1 MKVKKV
7 SLVMVVVFL
16 ISLLAGCYGKFQ
28 LTRKVYEI
36 NSQVKDKFLRSATT
50 WAFVI
55 IPVYGVAALLDF
67 VLFNTVEF
75 WTGKNPIASGEKEFF
90 YAKDKE
96 LFYIKAKKD
105 GNEVVYSIRHYDG
118 DLLKD
123 TMNIKW
129 DLKSG
134 NSLSILNKNGV
145 TEKYF
150 AYEKDGIVKVEK
162 DGKLYAS
169 YFSH

>member
-1 MKVKKV
+1 MKKI
-7 SLVMVVVFL
+7 SSTLVFAIVL
-16 ISLLAGCYGKFQ
+16 SLLTGCYGKFQ

-75 WTGKNPIASGEKEFF
+75 WTGKNPIAMGQKEFF
-90 YAKDKE
+90 YAKGEE
-96 LFYIKAKKD
+96 LFYIKAKKAGSD
-105 GNEVVYSIRHYDG
+105 ITYNIRHYKG
-118 DLLKD
+118 DVLQD
-123 TMNIKW
+123 RMEIVW
-129 DLKSG
+129 DLKTG
-134 NSLSILNKNGV
+134 NSVCTLNKKGI

-150 AYEKDGIVKVEK
+150 AYHNEGEVKVER
-162 DGKLYAS
+162 DGQFFAVYRSKN
-169 YFSH
+169 